1 MRRREGFACH
11 PYIPLTSR
19 QVYRPMRDERI
30 AVTTVTVSVEN
41 VVRGGVPP
49 ARFKTLG
56 VDVEGARLEDRRR
69 QTMERARDE
78 ILGLDLAR
86 QAQLGG
92 FACRELEGRGCLLE
106 IPSFGGR
113 IEIRMPEA
121 EITVPPL
128 TDSLSLRVLALRYVK
143 LACGVPESGEWIAY
157 RDLPGGRF
165 YAATLVP
172 TVEQPLARLFG
183 NSEDILARVS
193 SALGGARADYGDEA
207 FIFHA
212 FPRVPLL
219 LVMHRGDEE
228 FPPDCRVLFDRCCSN
243 YLNTD
248 DLKVLSTQL
257 AAYLMKGAGEEA
269 DTENLLW
276 MVE

>member
-1 MRRREGFACH
+1 MG
-11 PYIPLTSR
+11 
-19 QVYRPMRDERI
+19 
-30 AVTTVTVSVEN
+30 
-41 VVRGGVPP
+41 GGVPP
-49 ARFKTLG
+49 ARLKTLG
-56 VDVEGARLEDRRR
+56 VDVEKADMDERRR
-69 QTMERARDE
+69 QTMERARGE
-78 ILGLDLAR
+78 ILGMDLAR
-86 QAQLGG
+86 QAQMGG
-92 FACRELEGRGCLLE
+92 FTCRELEGGGCLLE
-106 IPSFGGR
+106 IPSFGGK
-113 IEIRMPEA
+113 IEIRMPEG
-121 EITVPPL
+121 EMTVPPL
-128 TDSLSLRVLALRYVK
+128 TDSLSLRVLTLRYVK
-143 LACGVPESGEWIAY
+143 LSSGVPESGEWIAY

-183 NSEDILARVS
+183 S
-193 SALGGARADYGDEA
+193 SGGTLGEASGALGGVKADYGDEA

-228 FPPDCRVLFDRCCSN
+228 FPPDCRVLFDRCCPC

-248 DLKVLSTQL
+248 DLKVLATQL
-257 AAYLMKGAGEEA
+257 VAYLMKGAGEEA

>member
-1 MRRREGFACH
+1 MRCTAHSFLN
-11 PYIPLTSR
+11 P
-19 QVYRPMRDERI
+19 
-30 AVTTVTVSVEN
+30 
-41 VVRGGVPP
+41 GG
-49 ARFKTLG
+49 
-56 VDVEGARLEDRRR
+56 DVEKADMEDRRR
-69 QTMERARDE
+69 QTMQRAREE
-78 ILGLDLAR
+78 ILGLDLVR

-92 FACRELEGRGCLLE
+92 FALRELEGGGCLLE

-113 IEIRMPEA
+113 IEIRMPEG
-121 EITVPPL
+121 EIAAPPL
-128 TDSLSLRVLALRYVK
+128 TDSLSLRVLALRYVR

-165 YAATLVP
+165 YAATLAP

-183 NSEDILARVS
+183 NSGGMLGRVS
-193 SALGGARADYGDEA
+193 STLGGERADYGDEA

-212 FPRVPLL
+212 FPHVPLL

-228 FPPDCRVLFDRCCSN
+228 FPPDCRVLFDRCCSR